1 MSTLTP
7 ESASAAKSIDVLAA
21 PQSELTAAAS
31 PVRVGMGAWP
41 GILLN
46 ETHKGL
52 LLSWSYKFNLLTMM
66 LTMGF
71 IFIGIVFF
79 MGRGDLDRAAIP
91 SALLGYLM
99 WFYALTAISNM
110 SWDLREEAQT
120 GTLEQRYL
128 SPAPTGLIQLGRS
141 FSNLITTTIIV
152 GLFTLVLV
160 LLLGVELPLRLAA
173 IPVFILTMMGLY
185 GFGFLIGGATLI
197 FKQVE
202 SLANLVQNM
211 LLFLNGAFRP
221 VDRLPTWLAVIA
233 YTLPTTQGI
242 IVMRKVVLEGE
253 SLLAVWADGSLVWLL
268 LHSVAYFVVGWVV
281 FDFCERKARRDG
293 LLGQY

>member
-1 MSTLTP
+1 MSTITSDSVQAT
-7 ESASAAKSIDVLAA
+7 EAAEIVGAPAREFVTAA
-21 PQSELTAAAS
+21 PL
-31 PVRVGMGAWP
+31 VRGGVGAWL

-66 LTMGF
+66 LTLGF
-71 IFIGIVFF
+71 VFIGIAFF

-99 WFYALTAISNM
+99 WFYALTAIGNM

-128 SPAPTGLIQLGRS
+128 SPAPTVLIQLGRA
-141 FSNLITTTIIV
+141 FSNLITTTVIIII
-152 GLFTLVLV
+152 FTLVLIY
-160 LLLGVELPLRLAA
+160 LLGVTLPLRLAGL
-173 IPVFILTMMGLY
+173 PVFVLTMVGLY
-185 GFGFLIGGATLI
+185 GFGLLIGGATLI

-211 LLFLNGAFRP
+211 LLFLNGAFLP
-221 VDRLPTWLAVIA
+221 VDRLPSWLAAIA
-233 YTLPTTQGI
+233 HTLPTTQGI
-242 IVMRKVVLEGE
+242 VVMRKVVLEDA
-253 SLLAVWADGSLVWLL
+253 SLLDVWSDGSLVWLL
-268 LHSVAYFVVGWVV
+268 LHSLLYFTVGWVV
-281 FDFCERKARRDG
+281 FSLCERKARRDG

>member
-7 ESASAAKSIDVLAA
+7 ESAPTATGSNILGGRQTGVVAAVA
-21 PQSELTAAAS
+21 PARSG
-31 PVRVGMGAWP
+31 VGAWL
-41 GILLN
+41 GILIN

-66 LTMGF
+66 LTLGF
-71 IFIGIVFF
+71 VFIGIVFF

-99 WFYALTAISNM
+99 WFYALTAIGNM

-152 GLFTLVLV
+152 GIFTLVLIF
-160 LLLGVELPLRLAA
+160 LLGVELPLRLAG

-185 GFGFLIGGATLI
+185 GFGFL
-197 FKQVE
+197 
-202 SLANLVQNM
+202 LA
-211 LLFLNGAFRP
+211 APR
-221 VDRLPTWLAVIA
+221 
-233 YTLPTTQGI
+233 
-242 IVMRKVVLEGE
+242 
-253 SLLAVWADGSLVWLL
+253 
-268 LHSVAYFVVGWVV
+268 
-281 FDFCERKARRDG
+281 
-293 LLGQY
+293 